1 LTGIGISLSFLTILV
16 FDQIPVTPI
25 QVLGATD
32 SLHSLSICSNVYRFT
47 PYMMKPEDIQRLH
60 GVDERIPVEALE
72 KMVQFYALPIR
83 GWGME

>member
-32 SLHSLSICSNVYRFT
+32 SRYSLSICSNVYRFT

-72 KMVQFYALPIR
+72 KMVQFYALLIR